1 MRADEDVKEQ
11 RQEERRRNEGK
22 GDQTV
27 GKVSVSTST
36 TGSLCWRLN
45 LTGLGAS
52 KTSFISSMVR
62 PEQGFEV
69 DVSEQQTF

>member
-1 MRADEDVKEQ
+1 MDR
-11 RQEERRRNEGK
+11 
-22 GDQTV
+22 
-27 GKVSVSTST
+27 VSVSTST

-69 DVSEQQTF
+69 KVSEQQTF